1 LPAVVGKNKM
11 LPDKKI
17 IAFDIDGTLTA
28 SKTPITE
35 SMANLIKEL
44 VKQKIVIAIA
54 GGSFKQMET
63 QFLPPFSND
72 KAMMP
77 FMRNFTFLPTSG
89 SQRYE
94 YDEAKNGWELTDK
107 ESLPAETKEKAIK
120 LLQEVIK
127 NPIYEIPPNPTGEI
141 IEDRDTQITF
151 TPNGQQA
158 PVAVKMAFDPD
169 RKKRE
174 KIKALLEPQLPDV
187 SILIN
192 GTSSIDILSK
202 GFNKAVGLN
211 RFLDK
216 AGFKKSDVI
225 FVGDGIFPGGN
236 DYSVYEA
243 GFDTIAVKNPEETE
257 SIIKGWL
264 G

>member
-1 LPAVVGKNKM
+1 M

-28 SKTPITE
+28 SKTLITDNM
-35 SMANLIKEL
+35 SNLIKEL
-44 VKQKIVIAIA
+44 VKKRMVVAIA
-54 GGSFKQMET
+54 GGSFKQMLT

-72 KAMMP
+72 EAMVP
-77 FMRNFTFLPTSG
+77 FIHNFTFLPTSG
-89 SQRYE
+89 SQRYQ
-94 YDEAKNGWELTDK
+94 YDEIKKEWILVDK
-107 ESLPAETKEKAIK
+107 EPFPDGVKEKAIK
-120 LLQEVIK
+120 LLQEVID
-127 NPIYEIPPNPTGEI
+127 NPIYEIPPNPIGSI

-158 PVAVKMAFDPD
+158 PVAMKLAFDPD

-174 KIKALLEPQLPDV
+174 KIKMFLEPQLPGV

-192 GTSSIDILSK
+192 GTSSIDILTK
-202 GFNKAVGLN
+202 GFNKAVGLV

-216 AGFKKSDVI
+216 IDLNKSDVI

-243 GFDTIAVKNPEETE
+243 GFDTISVKNPEETE
-257 SIIKGWL
+257 ILIKTWL

>member
-1 LPAVVGKNKM
+1 M

-44 VKQKIVIAIA
+44 IKKKIVIAIA
-54 GGSFKQMET
+54 GGSFKQMQT
-63 QFLPPFSND
+63 QFLPPFLND
-72 KAMMP
+72 DSVIP
-77 FMRNFTFLPTSG
+77 FIHNFTFLPTSG
-89 SQRYE
+89 SQRYQ
-94 YDEAKNGWELTDK
+94 YDETKKEWILTDK
-107 ESLPAETKEKAIK
+107 EPFPSGVKEKAIK
-120 LLQEVIK
+120 LLQEVID
-127 NPIYEIPPNPTGEI
+127 NPIYEIPPNPIGNI

-151 TPNGQQA
+151 TPNGQRA
-158 PVAVKMAFDPD
+158 PVALKLAFDPD

-174 KIKALLEPQLPDV
+174 KIKAFLEPKLPEV

-202 GFNKAVGLN
+202 GFNKAVGLA
-211 RFLDK
+211 RFLNK
-216 AGFKKSDVI
+216 VGLNKSDVI

-257 SIIKGWL
+257 AILKTWL
-264 G
+264 A

>member
-1 LPAVVGKNKM
+1 M
-11 LPDKKI
+11 LPNKKI

-28 SKTPITE
+28 SKTLITE
-35 SMANLIKEL
+35 SMAYLIKEL
-44 VKQKIVIAIA
+44 IKQKMVIAIA

-72 KAMMP
+72 DSMIP
-77 FMRNFTFLPTSG
+77 FIHNLIFLPTSG

-94 YDEAKNGWELTDK
+94 FDRIKKEWQLTDK
-107 ESLPAETKEKAIK
+107 EPLDSKVKERAKK
-120 LLQEVIK
+120 LLQEVID
-127 NPIYEIPPNPTGEI
+127 NPIYEIPPNPTGNI

-158 PVAVKMAFDPD
+158 PVEVKLRFDPD

-174 KIKALLEPQLPDV
+174 KIRAMLEPKLPEV

-192 GTSSIDILSK
+192 GTSSIDILPK
-202 GFNKAVGLN
+202 GFNKAVGLM
-211 RFLDK
+211 RFLNK
-216 AGFKKSDVI
+216 IGLKKSDVI
-225 FVGDGIFPGGN
+225 FVGDGLFPGGN
-236 DYSVYEA
+236 DYAVFEV
-243 GFDTIAVKNPEETE
+243 GIETIAVKGPEETE
-257 SIIKGWL
+257 SLIKQWL

>member
-1 LPAVVGKNKM
+1 M
-11 LPDKKI
+11 LPNKKI
-17 IAFDIDGTLTA
+17 FAFDIDGTLTA
-28 SKTPITE
+28 SKTLITE
-35 SMANLIKEL
+35 DMANLIKEL
-44 VKQKIVIAIA
+44 VKQKMVIAIA

-63 QFLPPFSND
+63 QFLPPFSD
-72 KAMMP
+72 DEKMMP
-77 FMRNFTFLPTSG
+77 FIHNFIFLPTSG

-94 YDEAKNGWELTDK
+94 YVENKKEWILVDK
-107 ESLPAETKEKAIK
+107 EPLPNGVKEKAIK
-120 LLQEVIK
+120 LLQEVID
-127 NPIYEIPPNPTGEI
+127 NPIYAIPPNPIGNI

-158 PVAVKMAFDPD
+158 PVAMKLAFDPD

-174 KIKALLEPQLPDV
+174 KIKAFLEPKLPEV

-202 GFNKAVGLN
+202 GFNKAVGLT

-225 FVGDGIFPGGN
+225 FIGDALFPSGN
-236 DYSVYEA
+236 DYSVFEA
-243 GFDTIAVKNPEETE
+243 GFETIAVKGPEETE
-257 SIIKGWL
+257 IIIKNWL

>member
-1 LPAVVGKNKM
+1 M

-17 IAFDIDGTLTA
+17 FAFDIDGTLTA
-28 SKTPITE
+28 SKTLITE

-44 VKQKIVIAIA
+44 IKQKMIIAIA

-72 KAMMP
+72 EKMMP
-77 FMRNFTFLPTSG
+77 FIHNFIFLPTSG
-89 SQRYE
+89 SQRYK
-94 YDEAKNGWELTDK
+94 YDENKKEWILVDK
-107 ESLPAETKEKAIK
+107 EPLPDGVKEKAIK
-120 LLQEVIK
+120 LLQEVID
-127 NPIYEIPPNPTGEI
+127 NPIYEIPPNPIGNI

-158 PVAVKMAFDPD
+158 PVEMKMKFDPD

-174 KIKALLEPQLPDV
+174 KIKAFLGPKLPEV
-187 SILIN
+187 GILIN

-202 GFNKAVGLN
+202 GFNKAVGLT

-225 FVGDGIFPGGN
+225 FIGDGLFPGGN

-243 GFDTIAVKNPEETE
+243 GFETIAVKGPEETE
-257 SIIKGWL
+257 IIIKNWL